1 MATVKGQNLRIFVDG
16 RSIGAALDCQLQLQ
30 LNVTPYSTKDDEGA
44 WTKNRVVSLQWSVTA
59 NAVVTDIDYVEAL
72 GITDLADLIGETVQV
87 QLNTT
92 GGEMNRESTGQLL
105 AGDAIISDVQYT
117 AQNRQRTTCQVTLT
131 GRRTPSS
138 TCARSSPPTATTS
151 ARQTVT
157 SSLPLTNHKQ
167 QDNEHRIYI
176 WNAQPPRDD
185 SQQGAAIRAAV
196 W

>member
-16 RSIGAALDCQLQLQ
+16 RAIGAALECQLQLQ

-72 GITDLADLIGETVQV
+72 GISDLADLIGQTVQV

-92 GGEMNRESTGQLL
+92 NGEMNRESTGQLL
-105 AGDAIISDVQYT
+105 AGDAIVSDIQYT

-131 GRRTPSS
+131 GKKNALIDLREIITADGHNIRT
-138 TCARSSPPTATTS
+138 ADDHIVFA
-151 ARQTVT
+151 A
-157 SSLPLTNHKQ
+157 HE
-167 QDNEHRIYI
+167 NE
-176 WNAQPPRDD
+176 
-185 SQQGAAIRAAV
+185 
-196 W
+196 

>member
-16 RSIGAALDCQLQLQ
+16 RAIGAALECQLQLQ

-72 GITDLADLIGETVQV
+72 GISELADLIGQTVQV

-92 GGEMNRESTGQLL
+92 NGEMNRESTGQLL
-105 AGDAIISDVQYT
+105 AGDAIISDIQYT

-131 GRRTPSS
+131 GKKNALIDLREIITADGHNIRT
-138 TCARSSPPTATTS
+138 ADGHIVFA
-151 ARQTVT
+151 A
-157 SSLPLTNHKQ
+157 HE
-167 QDNEHRIYI
+167 NE
-176 WNAQPPRDD
+176 
-185 SQQGAAIRAAV
+185 
-196 W
+196 

>member
-16 RSIGAALDCQLQLQ
+16 RAIGAALECQLQLQ

-72 GITDLADLIGETVQV
+72 GISELADLIGQTVQV

-92 GGEMNRESTGQLL
+92 NGEMNRESTGQLL
-105 AGDAIISDVQYT
+105 AGDAIVSDIQYT

-131 GRRTPSS
+131 GKKNALIDLREIITADGHNIRT
-138 TCARSSPPTATTS
+138 ADDHIVFA
-151 ARQTVT
+151 A
-157 SSLPLTNHKQ
+157 HE
-167 QDNEHRIYI
+167 NE
-176 WNAQPPRDD
+176 
-185 SQQGAAIRAAV
+185 
-196 W
+196 